1 MSALKKI
8 AFVFA
13 GVAAMALG
21 AFGIIVPVLPTTP
34 FLLLALYCFA
44 RGSKKLSCWFCGTWM
59 YKKYL
64 SEYVRTKSLP
74 LKQKIV
80 IQVCAGG
87 MMIVSLFLI
96 ENAMLKALLVICL
109 IIHNWIFIFKIKTRE
124 SDKSR
129 KPRSQEVQ
137 NEI

>member
-1 MSALKKI
+1 MG
-8 AFVFA
+8 FVFA

-21 AFGIIVPVLPTTP
+21 TLGIGMPVLPTTP

-74 LKQKIV
+74 LKQKIA
-80 IQVCAGG
+80 IQACAGG
-87 MMIVSLFLI
+87 MMMASLFLI

-109 IIHNWIFIFKIKTRE
+109 IIHNWVFIIEIKTRE
-124 SDKSR
+124 SDKSHNA
-129 KPRSQEVQ
+129 RSQEMQ